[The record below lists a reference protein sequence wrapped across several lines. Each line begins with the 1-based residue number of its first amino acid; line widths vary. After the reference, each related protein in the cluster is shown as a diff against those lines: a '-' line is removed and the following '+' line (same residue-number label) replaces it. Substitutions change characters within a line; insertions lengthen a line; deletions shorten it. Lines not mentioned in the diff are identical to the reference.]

1 MADTT
6 SFAIGAQATG
16 SDGVCGTV
24 TKVVVDPVAQIV
36 THLVVE
42 PPHGEEAGR
51 LVPLEL
57 AESTNGE
64 MHLACTIEE
73 FNQLE
78 IAEESQFIAG
88 SSGHGNYAPLQAMS
102 WPFYT
107 IGGGVSEGGVAR
119 AVTFNAFPLGA
130 VAVRR
135 GEHVYAVD
143 GEIGRVQGLVV
154 EAGQHHVTHVLLQEG
169 HAGGR
174 REVAI
179 PIGAVRGLEGGIRL
193 ALTTQEI
200 GDLPV
205 VELDYRGEPR
215 VAGDVTLPAQGALG
229 GDPIAPNRVG
239 TEASGTVIDEIL
251 GHWADRERKW
261 DEERLELKAERERF
275 LLDFEEIAR
284 TTIKPAMEAVVQRLQ
299 KDGGGGTVWDGE
311 SQTTGRPRLILWMS
325 LEGEI
330 TGTPRQDRN
339 PYLQLDANVIYRRI
353 DLWEGDMWQKLGT
366 SRATSPWQLSEI
378 TSESITE
385 RIVGILERAASHNE
399 AH

>member
-1 MADTT
+1 
-6 SFAIGAQATG
+6 
-16 SDGVCGTV
+16 VCGAV

-36 THLVVE
+36 THLVIE
-42 PPHGEEAGR
+42 PPPGEEAGR

-64 MHLACTIEE
+64 VHLACTVEE
-73 FNQLE
+73 FKKLE
-78 IAEESQFIAG
+78 TAEESHFIAG
-88 SSGHGNYAPLQAMS
+88 SSGHGTYAPLQAMS

-107 IGGGVSEGGVAR
+107 IGGGVSEGGPAR
-119 AVTFNAFPLGA
+119 AAMVNAFPLGA
-130 VAVRR
+130 IAVRR

-154 EAGQHHVTHVLLQEG
+154 APGHHHVTHVLLQEG
-169 HAGGR
+169 HSGGR
-174 REVAI
+174 SEVAI
-179 PIGAVRGLEGGIRL
+179 PIGAVRGLDGGIHL
-193 ALTTQEI
+193 ILTKQEI
-200 GDLPV
+200 EELPV
-205 VELDYRGEPR
+205 VEVGCQGGLRVRG
-215 VAGDVTLPAQGALG
+215 GVTLPAKGAPG
-229 GDPIAPNRVG
+229 GDPEEVKEEADDEVIAPDRSG
-239 TEASGTVIDEIL
+239 IEASGAAIDEIL
-251 GHWADRERKW
+251 DHWAERERKW
-261 DEERLELKAERERF
+261 AEERLELEAERERF
-275 LLDFEEIAR
+275 LHDFEELSQN
-284 TTIKPAMEAVVQRLQ
+284 TIKPAMEAVVHRLQ
-299 KDGGGGTVWDGE
+299 KDGGGGIVWDGE

-330 TGTPRQDRN
+330 EGTPRQDRN

-385 RIVGILERAASHNE
+385 RIVGILERAAGHNE